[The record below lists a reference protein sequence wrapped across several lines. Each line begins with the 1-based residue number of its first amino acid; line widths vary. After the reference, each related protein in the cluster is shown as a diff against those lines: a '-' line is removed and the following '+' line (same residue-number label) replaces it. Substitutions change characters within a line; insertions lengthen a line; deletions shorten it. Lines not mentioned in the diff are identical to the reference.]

1 MDTNLRQMIRQTN
14 IALRN
19 MKFYAADHPSTTNSL
34 QRSYDALM
42 KMLAAEGQLTLGVVD
57 NTLILNDSPIEE
69 SDRFISDL
77 TEELTV
83 RNIESLVFYPDL
95 SPDEL
100 RVLLD
105 CLNREPD
112 RLLTDGGAQK
122 FLDVQGVTHI
132 TANEVKYGKI
142 NESSGEGGLEE
153 SIIAAFLMGKT
164 PVFRGDQEGLLS
176 LVEESPG
183 KIGDIINTRF
193 SHMVENGEGEEKS
206 GRAANRAMEQ
216 VGRFLETQPED
227 SVDRSAVM
235 TQIMLSL
242 SPEVHAALYGYRVAH
257 ENSPH
262 DRIDELVGEF
272 KNEEVIRLICNIYEG
287 GLTSPEILARVAV
300 RVLHDTGRRKAVA
313 QKLGPELIN
322 RGMVRETWEFLKDDM
337 LWDAYD
343 LTEKVERLTGRA
355 KPSQKD
361 IDRIKEL
368 GPDLSA
374 QKKGHEIHK
383 LLKTLLLA
391 LKGGDVEVKVAI
403 TGFFPQFYTL
413 VKESGQFEGVDL
425 FFCQKL
431 IGRLKREPEETVRN
445 SILACLSVILKRE
458 ILGNNLN
465 TAARALLTLSK
476 MGRLD
481 GLIQQ
486 SEAVG
491 SQEVGDHLTAALN
504 DEDDTRREEALILLK
519 ILGKSVLES
528 VLFTLER
535 EENPSMRRTLMA
547 VLKSMGSDV
556 TAEITGRLADQRWY
570 VVRSALYVLGEM
582 GDGAVPANF
591 MTSSIY
597 HDDIRVRKEAIKTLG
612 KLKEKGAVKMLCELL
627 EEKDEEIRVLVL
639 RSLGEAR
646 DAMAVPHILLLLQKK
661 KLKGP
666 KSDLIR
672 QTAIETLGRIGD
684 PEAIPVL
691 LDLLRS
697 KGFFK
702 KTGETIRKS
711 IVDALG
717 AFKEPELESV
727 LQSVLER
734 DADDTVREAARRAL
748 LGLRS
753 MGKEPGLQTGA

>member
-1 MDTNLRQMIRQTN
+1 MDTNFREMVRQTN

-242 SPEVHAALYGYRVAH
+242 SPEVHAGLYGYRVAH

-272 KNEEVIRLICNIYEG
+272 KNEEVIRLICSNKEWTRSYSI
-287 GLTSPEILARVAV
+287 
-300 RVLHDTGRRKAVA
+300 
-313 QKLGPELIN
+313 
-322 RGMVRETWEFLKDDM
+322 
-337 LWDAYD
+337 
-343 LTEKVERLTGRA
+343 KVNLVNNA
-355 KPSQKD
+355 KTP
-361 IDRIKEL
+361 L
-368 GPDLSA
+368 
-374 QKKGHEIHK
+374 
-383 LLKTLLLA
+383 
-391 LKGGDVEVKVAI
+391 
-403 TGFFPQFYTL
+403 
-413 VKESGQFEGVDL
+413 
-425 FFCQKL
+425 
-431 IGRLKREPEETVRN
+431 
-445 SILACLSVILKRE
+445 
-458 ILGNNLN
+458 
-465 TAARALLTLSK
+465 
-476 MGRLD
+476 
-481 GLIQQ
+481 
-486 SEAVG
+486 SEALRFMN
-491 SQEVGDHLTAALN
+491 HLRDKDLQ
-504 DEDDTRREEALILLK
+504 
-519 ILGKSVLES
+519 SV
-528 VLFTLER
+528 
-535 EENPSMRRTLMA
+535 A
-547 VLKSMGSDV
+547 
-556 TAEITGRLADQRWY
+556 
-570 VVRSALYVLGEM
+570 RSKNI
-582 GDGAVPANF
+582 PAPVA
-591 MTSSIY
+591 TSA
-597 HDDIRVRKEAIKTLG
+597 RK
-612 KLKEKGAVKMLCELL
+612 
-627 EEKDEEIRVLVL
+627 
-639 RSLGEAR
+639 
-646 DAMAVPHILLLLQKK
+646 LLQKRAE
-661 KLKGP
+661 KG
-666 KSDLIR
+666 KAKR
-672 QTAIETLGRIGD
+672 GGH
-684 PEAIPVL
+684 
-691 LDLLRS
+691 
-697 KGFFK
+697 
-702 KTGETIRKS
+702 
-711 IVDALG
+711 
-717 AFKEPELESV
+717 
-727 LQSVLER
+727 
-734 DADDTVREAARRAL
+734 
-748 LGLRS
+748 
-753 MGKEPGLQTGA
+753 